1 MQYVLDM
8 HTLHLNYSSS
18 HNLKPM
24 KTFKVEL
31 SPKSWSTDQPHHVFM
46 TIAECEDQDDC
57 LSFLQHN
64 HPALQLESIQEVPN
78 DTT

>member
-1 MQYVLDM
+1 
-8 HTLHLNYSSS
+8 
-18 HNLKPM
+18 
-24 KTFKVEL
+24 
-31 SPKSWSTDQPHHVFM
+31 M

-64 HPALQLESIQEVPN
+64 HPALQIEFIKEVPN

>member
-1 MQYVLDM
+1 
-8 HTLHLNYSSS
+8 
-18 HNLKPM
+18 M

-64 HPALQLESIQEVPN
+64 HPALQIEFIKEVPN